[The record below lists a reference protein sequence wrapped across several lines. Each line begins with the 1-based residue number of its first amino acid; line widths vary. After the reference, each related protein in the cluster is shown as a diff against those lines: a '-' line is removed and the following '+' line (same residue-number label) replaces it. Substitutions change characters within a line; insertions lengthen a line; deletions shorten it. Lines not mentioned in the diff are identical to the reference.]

1 MVKMEGIIEVQ
12 WSLTVLCACVYERER
27 ETKRIGGFFFFN
39 LPELSFRS
47 GDIFIGILKL
57 NPYCEV

>member
-27 ETKRIGGFFFFN
+27 QRELGVSFFFN